1 MVPHEEQKSF
11 LSRMIDPSSLA
22 LQEPE
27 MVFRSLETSE
37 GGLSE
42 EEADRRLQHF
52 GENAI
57 KKEKGFRPFKILLA
71 KLFSV
76 FSVML
81 WIASILAYIS
91 GTPILTYVIWSIV
104 LINSIFSYIQESK
117 ADKALQSLSKMM
129 PNNVKVYRNGELSVK
144 PADSLVPG
152 DTVALAAGDKVP
164 ADIRI
169 ISADGLFVDNSMLT
183 GESVPVDRNEKPAK
197 RGEGSIIECENLV
210 FAGTMVTGGSA
221 TGIVFA
227 TGSAT
232 QIGNISSSTAEI
244 ETQKSSLEIQI
255 ERITKI
261 VAIIAV
267 VIGIITF
274 LLSVFVTELKVSAA
288 LLFAIGIIVA
298 NIPEGLMPTVSLSLA
313 LSVVRMAKKK
323 ALMRKQSAVET
334 LSATSVIC
342 TDKTGTLTRN
352 EMFTKA
358 IWTADGVAEFGGEGF
373 SKQGSITGKGASG
386 KALSLLLTAS
396 AVCSD
401 TVLKS
406 NGDQWEIIGNPT
418 EGAVL
423 IAAEKA
429 GLDIAA
435 VRKQFEQKQLFPFSS
450 ETKKMTVHMLNKQC
464 EFFPESHVIEFTK
477 GNPANLIAESDFI
490 LKDGAPS
497 VMTESKR
504 AEIKEINNKAASEGY
519 RVLAIAFRDIT
530 AQQGLTLLGLAIMY
544 DPPKEGV
551 KEAVAD
557 CYRAGLKVTI
567 VTGDYS
573 LTAAAIAKQVG
584 IVQDQYVAID
594 GPELERMTKEE
605 LAMKIDTEQ
614 PVIFART
621 TPKHKLKIVETYQ
634 SIGHVVAVTG
644 DGINDVLALKK
655 ADIGIS
661 MGEKGS
667 DVAIEASD
675 MVLLDDHFATIVE
688 AIKEGRAIYA
698 NIQKFLTYILA
709 SNIPEVL
716 PFLVMGIFNIP
727 LAMTVLLVLAIDL
740 GTDLLPAIS
749 LGAELPEDD
758 ILDKPPRDPNSNIL
772 NKSVLLRAYS
782 FLGLLE
788 AAMLFLFFFFA
799 WNHFGYTFEEIR
811 GFTASIAE
819 GTAAEDVM
827 HVYSYAIT
835 LGFGAVI
842 AAQIGNLLS
851 CRSSYLSIFQTFK
864 KNNLMIWGIAVE
876 LLFYLMIAYVPAV
889 QNLLGTTGPEWIHL
903 AMLPASLLVFLIFEE
918 TRKLFVRKMG
928 VKIA

>member
-1 MVPHEEQKSF
+1 MVPDEEQKSF
-11 LSRMIDPSSLA
+11 LYKINPSDLA
-22 LQEPE
+22 VQEAKQVLRCLATTE
-27 MVFRSLETSE
+27 R
-37 GGLSE
+37 GLSE
-42 EEADRRLQHF
+42 EEAGRRLEHF
-52 GENAI
+52 GGNAI
-57 KKEKGFRPFKILLA
+57 KKEKVFHPFKILFQ

-91 GTPILTYVIWSIV
+91 GTPILTYVIWAIV
-104 LINSIFSYIQESK
+104 LINTVFSYIQESK
-117 ADKALQSLSKMM
+117 ADKALQSLAKMM
-129 PNNVKVYRNGELSVK
+129 PNNVKVFRNGELGVQ

-152 DTVALAAGDKVP
+152 DAVSLAAGDKVP

-169 ISADGLFVDNSMLT
+169 LSAEGLFVDNSMLT
-183 GESVPVDRNEKPAK
+183 GESVPVVRNGKPAERK
-197 RGEGSIIECENLV
+197 ESTVIEFENLV
-210 FAGTMVTGGSA
+210 FAGTMVTGGTA

-227 TGSAT
+227 TGPDT
-232 QIGNISSSTAEI
+232 QIGSLSKSTAEI
-244 ETQKSSLEIQI
+244 ETHKSSLEIQI

-267 VIGIITF
+267 AVGIITF

-313 LSVVRMAKKK
+313 LSVVRMAKKN

-352 EMFTKA
+352 EMFTKT
-358 IWTADGVAEFGGEGF
+358 IWTADGAWEFGGEGF
-373 SKQGSITGKGASG
+373 GKQGSITRPGASG
-386 KALSLLLTAS
+386 RKAFDLLLIAS

-406 NGDQWEIIGNPT
+406 KGDQWEIIGNPT

-429 GLDIAA
+429 GVDIDAA
-435 VRKQFEQKQLFPFSS
+435 RKQFEQQRLFPFSS
-450 ETKKMTVHMLNKQC
+450 ETKKMTVYALNKKC
-464 EFFPESHVIEFTK
+464 GYFTENHVIEFTK
-477 GNPANLIAESDFI
+477 GNPANLIAESAY
-490 LKDGAPS
+490 LMKDGVPALL
-497 VMTESKR
+497 TESDR
-504 AEIKEINNKAASEGY
+504 AEINRVNNEAAREGY
-519 RVLAIAFRDIT
+519 RVLAIACRDIT
-530 AQQGLTLLGLAIMY
+530 AQQGLMLLGLAIMY

-584 IVQDQYVAID
+584 IVRDRYIAID
-594 GPELERMTKEE
+594 GPELDEMTKEE
-605 LAMKIDTEQ
+605 LAGKIDTDQ

-661 MGEKGS
+661 MGKKGS
-667 DVAIEASD
+667 DVAIESSD

-716 PFLVMGIFNIP
+716 PFLMMGIFNIP

-749 LGAELPEDD
+749 LGAELPEED
-758 ILDKPPRDPNSNIL
+758 ILDKPPRDPDSNIL
-772 NKSVLLRAYS
+772 NKSVLLRSYA
-782 FLGLLE
+782 FLGVME

-799 WNHFGYTFEEIR
+799 WDHFGYTFEQIR
-811 GFTASIAE
+811 GLTAPIAE
-819 GTAAEDVM
+819 GTAGKEVM

-851 CRSSYLSIFQTFK
+851 CRSSYLSVFQTFK

-876 LLFYLMIAYVPAV
+876 ILFYLLIAYVPAV
-889 QNLLGTTGPEWIHL
+889 QNLLGTTGPELAHL
-903 AMLPASLLVFLIFEE
+903 AMLPLSLIVFLVVEE
-918 TRKLFVRKMG
+918 ARKLFVRKTGMKNG
-928 VKIA
+928 